1 MNAWR
6 RLIVILISANL
17 GILLWA
23 VLHTETVQYALPM
36 TEPGTPGLILRQEY
50 LQLQQTGDKP
60 LPGQCWQIGPFASE
74 AALRRAWQSLE
85 YITLDMQRRKA
96 NGASAMGYRLSVPP
110 SASLKEAELLRESM
124 ISAGVPQI
132 RIGADFGLDL
142 GRYADLESAQRQQRI
157 VQQLG
162 IEAVLS
168 SLQSSRV
175 EWWIDSRIR
184 NLPAFVQWQAE
195 QRPAIAVKACR

>member
-1 MNAWR
+1 MNGWR
-6 RLIVILISANL
+6 RLCVLLICANL

-50 LQLQQTGDKP
+50 LQLQQTGAKP

-74 AALRRAWQSLE
+74 AELRRAWQSLE

-96 NGASAMGYRLSVPP
+96 SGASAMGYRLSVPASP
-110 SASLKEAELLRESM
+110 SRKEAELLRESL
-124 ISAGVPQI
+124 ISAGVAQI
-132 RIGADFGLDL
+132 RIGDDFSLDL
-142 GRYADLESAQRQQRI
+142 GRYADLDSVQRQQRI

-195 QRPAIAVKACR
+195 QRPAIGVKACR